1 MESQSGE
8 LLQPPEGV
16 EDGPVGQ
23 LVTVEV
29 EQPGGGISSTSAVT
43 FTPQGIEY
51 LIVLGRRLGGSGEFD
66 IFWR

>member
-29 EQPGGGISSTSAVT
+29 EQPGGRISQSPSDQARHQVSSTPS
-43 FTPQGIEY
+43 
-51 LIVLGRRLGGSGEFD
+51 LWGGEGGL
-66 IFWR
+66 RC

>member
-8 LLQPPEGV
+8 LPQPPEGV

-29 EQPGGGISSTSAVT
+29 EQPGGSMSLQSVT
-43 FTPQGIEY
+43 FTPDKALSI
-51 LIVLGRRLGGSGEFD
+51 L
-66 IFWR
+66 

>member
-29 EQPGGGISSTSAVT
+29 EQPGGGISSISLHTRE
-43 FTPQGIEY
+43 GIEY
-51 LIVLGRRLGGSGEFD
+51 LIVLGRGVGV
-66 IFWR
+66 